1 MRRCA
6 EQTKWE
12 QPLSDRENGQRIQIG
27 TATALAGDILAKLE
41 GTGGLENLAVAGG
54 LRRFE
59 ETVTTI
65 DFIATAEDAREA
77 INAFLSLPKVSE
89 VHGTNENRAG
99 VTISGGVRANL
110 FLVPEDCFGSGLQS
124 FTGSELHNVKLAERA
139 LQEGLRISEC
149 GISDIRTG
157 RAEKFATE
165 EAFYDRLGL
174 QYIPPEIR
182 EGEREI
188 EKAAKGEIPEL
199 LKLSDMRGELHV
211 HTDWSD
217 GKNTIEEMVLA
228 AKARGYEYI
237 GIADHSYGGRIARG
251 EGYTEQRR
259 EIELLNRKIEGIHI
273 LSGGEVNVM
282 PDGNLEIPD
291 EMLSQMD
298 FVIAAVHHKLD
309 MPRNQ
314 MLKRIIKAME
324 NPYVHIL
331 AHPTSR
337 RVIPIPEPVEYGPID
352 VDMEALF
359 EAALE
364 TDTALEID
372 SMPSRLDLN
381 DAHARRARELGVK
394 LIIDTDSHRTAN
406 LEYLRF
412 GVSIAR
418 RAWCKPTDIV
428 NTKPIEELLA
438 LLKLKKGAGKV

>member
-1 MRRCA
+1 MS
-6 EQTKWE
+6 T
-12 QPLSDRENGQRIQIG
+12 RENNHAIPVSV
-27 TATALAGDILAKLE
+27 AKALADEISAKLE
-41 GTGGLENLAVAGG
+41 GTAGLGHLAVAGG

-59 ETVTTI
+59 ETVTSI
-65 DFIATAEDAREA
+65 DFIATAEDAQEVIEA
-77 INAFLSLPKVSE
+77 FVSLPKVSE
-89 VHGTNENRAG
+89 VHETDKNGAG
-99 VTISGGVRANL
+99 VTISNGVRANL
-110 FLVPEDCFGSGLQS
+110 FLVPEDCFGSGLQC
-124 FTGSELHNVKLAERA
+124 FTGSERHNAELARRA
-139 LQEGLRISEC
+139 LRHGLRISKC
-149 GISDIRTG
+149 GISDTRTG
-157 RAEKFATE
+157 RTEKFAGE

-182 EGEREI
+182 EGDQEI

-199 LKLSDMRGELHV
+199 LKLSDLKGDLHV
-211 HTDWSD
+211 HTNWSD
-217 GKNTIEEMVLA
+217 GRNTIEEMVLA

-237 GIADHSYGGRIARG
+237 GIADHSYGARIGRG
-251 EGYTEQRR
+251 EGYKEQRL
-259 EIELLNRKIEGIHI
+259 EIERLNRKIEGILI
-273 LSGGEVNVM
+273 LSGAEVSVM
-282 PDGNLEIPD
+282 PDGNLEIAD

-309 MPRNQ
+309 MPRNE

-337 RVIPIPEPVEYGPID
+337 RIIPIPEPVEYGPID

-381 DAHARRARELGVK
+381 DAHARRARELGAK
-394 LIIDTDSHRTAN
+394 LIIDTDSHRTEN

-418 RAWCKPTDIV
+418 RAWCKASDIV
-428 NTKPIEELLA
+428 NTKPIEEMLA
-438 LLKLKKGAGKV
+438 LLKRKSGANKV